1 MAKISAEKGDERIGR
16 RIRQLREERGMS
28 QRVLAEAV
36 AVSQSSIAR
45 LESGKAMVSVF
56 TIREIAKVLKVS
68 TSTLLDEKR
77 IDFDI
82 SEMAGIVEKIKY
94 YPPYQRHKLVKIMEG
109 VLDGICGLADERGQ
123 GDEE

>member
-56 TIREIAKVLKVS
+56 TIREI
-68 TSTLLDEKR
+68 R
-77 IDFDI
+77 
-82 SEMAGIVEKIKY
+82 
-94 YPPYQRHKLVKIMEG
+94 
-109 VLDGICGLADERGQ
+109 
-123 GDEE
+123 